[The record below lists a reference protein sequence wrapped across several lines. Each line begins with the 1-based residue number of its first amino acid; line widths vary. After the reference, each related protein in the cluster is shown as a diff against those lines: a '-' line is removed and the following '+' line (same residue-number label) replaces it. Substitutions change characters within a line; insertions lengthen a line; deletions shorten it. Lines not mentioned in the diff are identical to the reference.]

1 MLMKIVGVLKT
12 VETEPVIT
20 TRCMSVI
27 RVDIGTAVTADNNI
41 YSSPVVVGV
50 ALGATG
56 NRYQHG
62 EKPEE
67 SLGPNSGEPGKTTP
81 AVNHTGFS
89 INQPATNEWKT

>member
-12 VETEPVIT
+12 AETEPVIT

-67 SLGPNSGEPGKTTP
+67 SLGPSSEPGKTTP